1 MSYTHILV
9 HQNILLELT
18 IHEQHGAFII
28 FLPTMA
34 IAVTNNSFS
43 LLPNILQTSE
53 KKTVDIVMLNF
64 NRGTLN
70 MTSQS
75 GNNTFN
81 SATARLFGNIYVTIS
96 TFCASLYNSCCCN
109 YFNNNN
115 K

>member
-1 MSYTHILV
+1 MSYTHTLV

-28 FLPTMA
+28 FLPTMV
-34 IAVTNNSFS
+34 IVVTNKSFS
-43 LLPNILQTSE
+43 LLPNVLQTSE
-53 KKTVDIVMLNF
+53 IKTVDIAMLNY

-81 SATARLFGNIYVTIS
+81 SS
-96 TFCASLYNSCCCN
+96 NSEIVW
-109 YFNNNN
+109 
-115 K
+115 